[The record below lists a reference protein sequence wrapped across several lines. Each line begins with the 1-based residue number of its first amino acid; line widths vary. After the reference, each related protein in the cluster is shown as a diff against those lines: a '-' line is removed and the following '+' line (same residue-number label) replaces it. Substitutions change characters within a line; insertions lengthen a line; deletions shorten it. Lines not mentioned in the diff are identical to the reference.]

1 MSSALKNLS
10 DYDAASVPSGE
21 GMVVAIVVAEWH
33 NEITGALAK
42 GAIETLKKHGVVDQ
56 NIVIEHAPGSFELIS
71 ACKIITD
78 NRFYDAVIA
87 LGCVVR
93 GGTPHFDYIC
103 QAVGTGLAQLN
114 AQQPTPIIFG
124 VLTTDT
130 YEQAQDRAGGKYG
143 NKGDEAAV
151 AALKMAHLRLR
162 NEDEYDEEE
171 GDENGPF

>member
-10 DYDAASVPSGE
+10 DYNIESVPSGE
-21 GMVVAIVVAEWH
+21 NCRVAIVVAEWH
-33 NEITGALAK
+33 QDITKALAK
-42 GAIETLKKHGVVDQ
+42 GAIETLKKHGVSEE
-56 NIVIEHAPGSFELIS
+56 NIVVRYAPGSFELIS
-71 ACKIITD
+71 ACKILTD
-78 NRFYDAVIA
+78 YDVFDAVIA

-103 QAVGTGLAQLN
+103 QAVANGLAQLN
-114 AQQPTPIIFG
+114 ADQNVPVIFG

-151 AALKMAHLRLR
+151 AALKMASLYYQYAEGIDSD
-162 NEDEYDEEE
+162 EDEQ
-171 GDENGPF
+171 